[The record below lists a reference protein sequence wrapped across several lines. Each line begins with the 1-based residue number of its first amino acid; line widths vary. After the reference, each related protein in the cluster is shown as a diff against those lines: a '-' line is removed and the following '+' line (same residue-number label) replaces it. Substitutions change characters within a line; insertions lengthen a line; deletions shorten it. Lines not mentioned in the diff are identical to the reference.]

1 MKTGFVGLCHE
12 KECLARQR
20 KREKRQQFIRD
31 LPWIIGAFV
40 LFVLMSSIEFLS
52 CLSGSERMGHIAR

>member
-31 LPWIIGAFV
+31 LPWIISAFV
-40 LFVLMSSIEFLS
+40 LFVLMSSIEGLVEHLF
-52 CLSGSERMGHIAR
+52 